1 MNQVI
6 YENNIVSVH
15 PRVMLQL
22 ELINWQE
29 VSKSTF
35 WEIVELNLS
44 ECIKELV
51 DVELKGEEMKHKHA
65 ITLLG
70 FTC

>member
-15 PRVMLQL
+15 PDVMLQL
-22 ELINWQE
+22 KLTNLQE

-51 DVELKGEEMKHKHA
+51 DVELKEK
-65 ITLLG
+65 
-70 FTC
+70 

>member
-15 PRVMLQL
+15 PGVMLQL